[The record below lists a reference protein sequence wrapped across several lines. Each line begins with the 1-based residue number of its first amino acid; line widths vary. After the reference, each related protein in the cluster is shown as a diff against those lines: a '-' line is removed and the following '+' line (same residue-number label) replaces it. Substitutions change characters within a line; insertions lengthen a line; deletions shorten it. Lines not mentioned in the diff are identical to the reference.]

1 MPILVKIDQEM
12 RPWECPQTD
21 RHTQTQTDFIICPM
35 LCAIAMGQIK
45 IRLIW
50 SDILGKKQWVMVLRL
65 YSSNHYQLH
74 ARHMYKSHRVE
85 TYYCTLCD
93 STWGHPSLRPVSR
106 TGQDYAAPASWPD
119 DARSPL
125 CYVTH
130 KQVRLDATPPKCI
143 TPPQKCIW
151 FRYDLDLW
159 PLTLKTFPAM
169 PTHMVNIFF
178 YFRQLSLKRE
188 IESRETRVNGRPEG
202 RPENTAP
209 TIVGWGII
217 A

>member
-1 MPILVKIDQEM
+1 
-12 RPWECPQTD
+12 
-21 RHTQTQTDFIICPM
+21 
-35 LCAIAMGQIK
+35 
-45 IRLIW
+45 
-50 SDILGKKQWVMVLRL
+50 MVLRL

-178 YFRQLSLKRE
+178 IF
-188 IESRETRVNGRPEG
+188 VNFHWKEKSSHAKHVLTDGRKGDQKTLRLLLLDE
-202 RPENTAP
+202 A
-209 TIVGWGII
+209 
-217 A
+217 